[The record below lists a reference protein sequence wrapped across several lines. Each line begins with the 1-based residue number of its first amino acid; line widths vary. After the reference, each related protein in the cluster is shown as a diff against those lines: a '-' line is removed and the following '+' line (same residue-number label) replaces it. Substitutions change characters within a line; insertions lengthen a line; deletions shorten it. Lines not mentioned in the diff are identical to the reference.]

1 MSVNSFLGSLVSVA
15 FAVRF
20 LGAMKLTVYHLWVC
34 YRDILGYIG
43 NMGRRI

>member
-1 MSVNSFLGSLVSVA
+1 MSFKSVLGPLVSVA

-20 LGAMKLTVYHLWVC
+20 LGAMKLTVYHLRVC

-43 NMGRRI
+43 NMGCRI